1 MQQHTILLV
10 MRKSFFVSIILTSVL
25 FLTSVNKILAQDISP
40 EPTPMPTIVQ
50 YDLAFPGILPDNFLY
65 KLKVLRDK
73 IQLVV
78 TTDPKKRIHLL
89 LQIADKGIL
98 ASAMLVDKKEW
109 NLAKE
114 TVLKAENN
122 MTLLTPEIFRLD
134 DPIDQKLLKK
144 LQTAS
149 QKHQEVLAKLRE
161 RAPGDTQTVFS
172 QVIEFSKRNQSE
184 IEKFIEQ

>member
-1 MQQHTILLV
+1 MKHIMKHQFI
-10 MRKSFFVSIILTSVL
+10 VL
-25 FLTSVNKILAQDISP
+25 FILFIIITLAIFGVNNVHAQEITQQ
-40 EPTPMPTIVQ
+40 PTPTPTIVQ

-73 IQLVV
+73 IQLIV
-78 TTDPKKRIHLL
+78 TTDPKKRIELL
-89 LQIADKGIL
+89 LQLADKGVL

-109 NLAKE
+109 TLAKE

-122 MTLLTPEIFRLD
+122 MTLLSPEIYRLD

-144 LQTAS
+144 IQRAS

-161 RAPGDTQTVFS
+161 RASGETQTVFS
-172 QVIEFSKRNQSE
+172 QVIDFSKRNQSE